1 LFLTCSLYRILF
13 LLLLLL
19 LYSFKNFFEEKRKEG
34 GQKGFYI
41 FFGLYFL
48 FKTFTKNIPL
58 LPFFLLNFLIATQ
71 PRTQYGWSDDS
82 MMRGNG
88 HTNFCELCVN
98 ACSPGRLITTIFPRI
113 YARTYYAHPR
123 ARVMSFSPALAAFK
137 SHVELLPRV
146 AAYLKSDRR
155 GYYEGN
161 SMM

>member
-1 LFLTCSLYRILF
+1 M
-13 LLLLLL
+13 LLEHVQQQFMRLGHE
-19 LYSFKNFFEEKRKEG
+19 SF
-34 GQKGFYI
+34 I
-41 FFGLYFL
+41 V
-48 FKTFTKNIPL
+48 
-58 LPFFLLNFLIATQ
+58 
-71 PRTQYGWSDDS
+71 DS
-82 MMRGNG
+82 
-88 HTNFCELCVN
+88 
-98 ACSPGRLITTIFPRI
+98 SRLITTIFPRI